1 MCPHGVLCL
10 TFCFGFHKSECYGYC
25 VWGRN
30 VRVSV
35 GHLLLYLLILFS
47 FYLILY
53 VTGIVCDFETLCD
66 TLYRLTVFI
75 NCVFE

>member
-1 MCPHGVLCL
+1 MGTECGVEIGGSPLA
-10 TFCFGFHKSECYGYC
+10 TS
-25 VWGRN
+25 
-30 VRVSV
+30 
-35 GHLLLYLLILFS
+35 LLSLDFVF